1 MKKIFYL
8 ASIAALAFSS
18 CTKDSTDV
26 VAPATPVGKTAFTAT
41 MSIGEGETRH
51 GLGTNAEGKRVYV
64 WDKGD
69 LVSVNSDSQP
79 DKNLPFI
86 TVDGGAEA
94 AFTAVSNDLDYLGRE
109 GVNYYMTYPWCD
121 KSYVD
126 PYIDEQEGWIA
137 TDIYGL
143 QVPYAQR

>member
-79 DKNLPFI
+79 AKNLPFI
-86 TVDGGAEA
+86 RRTWNHGIW
-94 AFTAVSNDLDYLGRE
+94 S
-109 GVNYYMTYPWCD
+109 WCCHWCT
-121 KSYVD
+121 KSQ
-126 PYIDEQEGWIA
+126 PG
-137 TDIYGL
+137 
-143 QVPYAQR
+143 